1 MTIYRDGKAI
11 ELTQQELRDAYD
23 KYATDGAK
31 EDIKTTAENM
41 DVDIPEEVLDELAH
55 RLDNVV
61 GNDDGYWDSYWCDVE
76 YVIRE
81 YLKERGIKLCN

>member
-1 MTIYRDGKAI
+1 MKIIRDGKEF
-11 ELTQQELRDAYD
+11 ELTWQEIREAHDEW
-23 KYATDGAK
+23 ATDDAK
-31 EDIKTTAENM
+31 EDIRSMAE
-41 DVDIPEEVLDELAH
+41 DLEVEIPTEALDELAH

-81 YLKERGIKLCN
+81 YLKEREV

>member
-11 ELTQQELRDAYD
+11 ELTGLELQQAYEE
-23 KYATDGAK
+23 YATDGAK
-31 EDIKTTAENM
+31 KDIRTTAETM
-41 DVDIPEEVLDELAH
+41 EVEIPTEALDELAH

-76 YVIRE
+76 YVIEE
-81 YLKERGIKLCN
+81 YLKEKEEC

>member
-11 ELTQQELRDAYD
+11 ELTEQEIRDAYD
-23 KYATDGAK
+23 EWATNGAK

-41 DVDIPEEVLDELAH
+41 EIAIPTESLDRLAH

-81 YLKERGIKLCN
+81 YLKERGN

>member
-1 MTIYRDGKAI
+1 MIIYRDGQAI
-11 ELTQQELRDAYD
+11 ELTGLELQQAYEE
-23 KYATDGAK
+23 YATDGAK
-31 EDIKTTAENM
+31 EDIKTTAESM
-41 DVDIPEEVLDELAH
+41 EIAIPTESLDRLAH

-81 YLKERGIKLCN
+81 YLKERGIK

>member
-1 MTIYRDGKAI
+1 MKIIRDGKEF
-11 ELTQQELRDAYD
+11 ELTGLELQQAYEEF
-23 KYATDGAK
+23 ATDCAK
-31 EDIKTTAENM
+31 VDILTTAESM
-41 DVDIPEEVLDELAH
+41 DVKIPEESLDKLTQ

-81 YLKERGIKLCN
+81 YLKETEEC

>member
-1 MTIYRDGKAI
+1 MIIYRDGKAI
-11 ELTQQELRDAYD
+11 ELTWQEIRDAHD

-31 EDIKTTAENM
+31 EDIKATAECM
-41 DVDIPEEVLDELAH
+41 EVKIPEESLDILAH

-76 YVIRE
+76 YVIKE
-81 YLKERGIKLCN
+81 YMKERGIE